1 MELTKELY
9 TVKEVGEI
17 LVKFG
22 LVTRKGSNGYHT
34 AHKLIQNGKIKSEM
48 PGARSQGR
56 RVTKKDL
63 EEYLEE
69 NAPSYIYFGEKSKR
83 ETELEMEIAA
93 LQSQIQQLQEETNTA
108 EQEVNEVDEFN
119 KILGEMPRNI
129 KNKIYQ
135 HFEGLYID
143 KIQEEKENTKYWMK
157 KHRDVMGEISVL
169 KEHNKKLEK
178 GIKPLKEKDFYP
190 SETETKVLH
199 VNVFGERKRV
209 QELYKDLQAVK
220 GYHIQFVEGSFKDKK
235 REQEY
240 IKLKVKN
247 EKKQV
252 IHVPKAK
259 KWETKYSAIEILN
272 MTSSKSH
279 VSSEKNYEITFKYKH
294 MGIDSVVFVY
304 DFSWG
309 EDWDK
314 NINRSESI
322 YCRYNKDEFEMSNA
336 TYEAF
341 VNRLEHNEYT
351 KKAVRD
357 ILERKLERM
366 DDYKMLV
373 PFIFAE

>member
-9 TVKEVGEI
+9 TVKEVGEV
-17 LVKFG
+17 LVQFG

-56 RVTKKDL
+56 RVTKEDL
-63 EEYLEE
+63 EQYLKKH
-69 NAPSYIYFGEKSKR
+69 APSYSYFGEKSKR
-83 ETELEMEIAA
+83 EAGLEAEIAA
-93 LQSQIQQLQEETNTA
+93 LQSQIQQMQENANATEP
-108 EQEVNEVDEFN
+108 EVDEFD
-119 KILGEMPRNI
+119 KILGEMPKNI

-135 HFEGLYID
+135 HFESLYID
-143 KIQEEKENTKYWMK
+143 KIQEEKENTKSLLAKREELMN
-157 KHRDVMGEISVL
+157 EISVL

-178 GIKPLKEKDFYP
+178 GIKPLKEEDFYP
-190 SETETKVLH
+190 LETETKVLH
-199 VNVFGERKRV
+199 VNIFGERKKA
-209 QELYKDLQAVK
+209 QEFYEDLKAVK
-220 GYHIQFVEGSFKDKK
+220 GYHIQFIEGSFKNKK
-235 REQEY
+235 REQQY
-240 IKLKVKN
+240 TKLRITN

-259 KWETKYSAIEILN
+259 KWETKYSAIEIIKV
-272 MTSSKSH
+272 TSSKSH

-294 MGIDSVVFVY
+294 MGIDSVIFVY

-309 EDWDK
+309 EDWDE

-322 YCRYNKDEFEMSNA
+322 YCRYNKDDFEMSNV

-341 VNRLEHNEYT
+341 QNRLEHNEYT

-357 ILERKLERM
+357 ILERKLERI

-373 PFIFAE
+373 PFIFTE